1 MLTVFLL
8 LGISIVVFAILYLA
22 PGDPFA
28 VLLGGQLV
36 SESERQAVLE
46 SLGLP
51 STWYGQYLSWLG
63 NMLQGDFGTSL
74 RSGAPVAQ
82 EVITTGLNTLY
93 LIVGAMLVTLSVAV
107 PVAIYSVSREN
118 SLSTWLLTM
127 MTYVISALPLFWL
140 GYVLIYYF
148 TKQLEIF
155 PVSTGSALDD
165 SINWLHLV
173 LPVLL
178 LGIGN
183 GAVGEIL
190 RHLRMELHRVMTEE
204 YVRTARAKGASVWRH
219 AFSEGLLLPVTEM
232 VAAKMPHLLGGAII
246 VEQIFNWPGLGRLA
260 WQAALDRDY
269 PVILAVAVVAAAMVR
284 MGSLLHRF
292 VYISVN
298 PRASRE
304 IKQG

>member
-1 MLTVFLL
+1 MLTGLLL
-8 LGISIVVFAILYLA
+8 LGISMVVFAILYMA

-36 SESERQAVLE
+36 SESERQALLE

-63 NMLQGDFGTSL
+63 HMLQGDFGNSL

-82 EVITTGLNTLY
+82 ELVSTGLNTLY
-93 LIVGAMLVTLSVAV
+93 LIVGAMLVTLSLAV
-107 PVAIYSVSREN
+107 PVAIYSVSREDA
-118 SLSTWLLTM
+118 LSTWLMTM
-127 MTYVISALPLFWL
+127 FTYVISALPLFWL

-148 TKQLEIF
+148 TRQLGIF
-155 PVSTGSALDD
+155 PVSTGSSSGESL
-165 SINWLHLV
+165 NWLNLV
-173 LPVLL
+173 LPVFL

-190 RHLRMELHRVMTEE
+190 RHLRMELQRVMAEE
-204 YVRTARAKGASVWRH
+204 YVRTARAKGAAVWRH
-219 AFSEGLLLPVTEM
+219 AFAEGLLLPVTEM
-232 VAAKMPHLLGGAII
+232 VAAKLPHVLGGAII

-269 PVILAVAVVAAAMVR
+269 PVILAVAVVAAAIVR
-284 MGSLLHRF
+284 LGSLLHRF

-304 IKQG
+304 H